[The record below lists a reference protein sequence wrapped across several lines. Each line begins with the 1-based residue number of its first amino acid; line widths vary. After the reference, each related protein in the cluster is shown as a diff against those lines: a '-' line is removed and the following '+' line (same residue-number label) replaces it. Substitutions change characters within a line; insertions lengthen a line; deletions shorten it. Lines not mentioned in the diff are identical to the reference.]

1 MRHHQLLRRSG
12 AVIATGV
19 ALAVL
24 AGCSSSPTPSTSG
37 SESPES
43 PGVELTPPAINTA
56 GVLSCSGDFGAAPN
70 QYQDDTG
77 ENAGVN
83 VDIMTA
89 VSEQLGLDLEWQDIA
104 FGNQIAALQAD
115 RVDMMCTSTI
125 VRPERLEIMYMVPY
139 IQWGRGFL
147 QRTGDDF
154 EIDCPDGDLN
164 EAECYEQLS
173 GLTIVTGTGS
183 VHQTELETWDAELTA
198 AGLPGITVMAFDNQ
212 AQAAAALARGEGDLS
227 YHEDP
232 QLVYFEEQFD
242 GDVEIVFSN
251 HSVAPVALTFLRD
264 DARLPL
270 AEAVQG
276 ALEAMREDGSY
287 DAIVERW
294 NLTPVDSFDFE

>member
-1 MRHHQLLRRSG
+1 MRHDRTIRHASALL
-12 AVIATGV
+12 AVGV
-19 ALAVL
+19 ALATL
-24 AGCSSSPTPSTSG
+24 AGCSSSEPDSDANAD
-37 SESPES
+37 
-43 PGVELTPPAINTA
+43 GVDLSPPALNA
-56 GVLSCSGDFGAAPN
+56 DGVLSCSGDFGAAPN
-70 QYQDDTG
+70 QYQDDAG
-77 ENAGVN
+77 QNAGVN

-89 VSEQLGLDLEWQDIA
+89 VAGQLGLDLEWQDIA
-104 FGNQIAALQAD
+104 FGNQIAALQAN

-125 VRPERLEIMYMVPY
+125 VNPEREEIMYMVPY

-154 EIDCPDGDLN
+154 EIDCPDGDMN

-183 VHQTELETWDAELTA
+183 VHQTELETWDTELED
-198 AGLPGITVMAFDNQ
+198 AGQPGIQVMAFDNQ

-251 HSVAPVALTFLRD
+251 HSVAPVALTFLRSED
-264 DARLPL
+264 RLPL
-270 AEAVQG
+270 AEAVQAG
-276 ALEAMREDGSY
+276 LEAMREDGSY
-287 DAIVERW
+287 DEIVERW
-294 NLTPVDSFDFE
+294 NLTPVESFDFE